1 MEKLLQQW
9 CIDAVLFEN
18 LISDINSRCSSIKQ
32 QYSSTM
38 ISPFDRS
45 SCSWGRIKRS
55 CCKKRKHKHE
65 IRIVNFNFVTIRRLK
80 LNRVKGRYNRW
91 VYTHDVGY
99 LPCGLSTLSE
109 TAPQLMGSSKDSL
122 ELNRLSPNLQMVK
135 QLLLY
140 MHSYEHQSRDRF
152 FLKFIS
158 FCFKTTDL

>member
-1 MEKLLQQW
+1 
-9 CIDAVLFEN
+9 
-18 LISDINSRCSSIKQ
+18 
-32 QYSSTM
+32 M

-45 SCSWGRIKRS
+45 SCSSWGRIKRS

>member
-1 MEKLLQQW
+1 
-9 CIDAVLFEN
+9 
-18 LISDINSRCSSIKQ
+18 
-32 QYSSTM
+32 M
-38 ISPFDRS
+38 ISPFDWS
-45 SCSWGRIKRS
+45 SCSSWSRINSS

-65 IRIVNFNFVTIRRLK
+65 IKIVIFIFVTIRRLK

-140 MHSYEHQSRDRF
+140 MHSYEHQSRVIF
-152 FLKFIS
+152 FLKFIAI
-158 FCFKTTDL
+158 CLQTTDLLYIYYNHQAQKQSQTPRRKQMKTS